1 MKIGII
7 GNYGATNIGDDAIL
21 TAILK
26 SFSGHDITV
35 FSANPDK
42 TTNEHGVDAVHL
54 FPLGIRSSIKQ
65 GFRRSI
71 KVLKDVDVV
80 ILGGGGLFQDDYLY
94 ACMLW
99 AWQVFWVKRMN
110 KPLFIYG
117 TGVGPLKTWL
127 GKKLTKWAY
136 KQADV
141 ITVRDHYSR
150 DLLYKIGLSFRAS
163 PSEADEPRSEQ
174 NICSTAD
181 PTFIYKTPEVIKD
194 RTKNLFIVSIRPWLK
209 YNSKIISSFISFLEQ
224 LKAEKDVE
232 FIFTCMQQIKEHDHR
247 VIDHVL
253 KKVGG
258 ELYIPKHFSDL
269 IQVMQTTEFAIGMR
283 YHFLIAALLTQTP
296 VLPISYSPKVDELFK
311 RTPLE
316 PYLIPIKNLS
326 ADNLRQHLKRLSVDY
341 NNVKVHEKFRMNQ
354 LCELAKKN
362 VDLFNEFTKPL
373 T

>member
-26 SFSGHDITV
+26 SFSEHEITV
-35 FSANPDK
+35 FSANPGK
-42 TTNEHGVDAVHL
+42 TTNEYGVDAVHL

-65 GFRRSI
+65 GFRRSA
-71 KVLKDVDVV
+71 KALKDVDVV

-99 AWQVFWVKRMN
+99 AWQVFWVKHMK

-141 ITVRDHYSR
+141 ITVRDNYSR
-150 DLLYKIGLSFRAS
+150 DLLYKIGIL
-163 PSEADEPRSEQ
+163 EH
-174 NICSTAD
+174 NICSTSD
-181 PTFIYKTPEVIKD
+181 PAFVYKTPETIKD
-194 RTKNLFIVSIRPWLK
+194 RTKNLFIISLRPWLK
-209 YNSKIISSFISFLEQ
+209 YNSKIISSFTSFLEQ
-224 LKAEKDVE
+224 LKTEKDAE

-269 IQVMQTTEFAIGMR
+269 IQVMQTAEFAIGMR

-296 VLPISYSPKVDELFK
+296 VLPISYSPKIDELFK
-311 RTPLE
+311 RNPLE

-326 ADNLRQHLKRLSVDY
+326 ADNLKQHLKRLSVDY
-341 NNVKVHEKFRMNQ
+341 NNVKVHEKFRTNQ
-354 LCELAKKN
+354 LRELAQKN

>member
-26 SFSGHDITV
+26 SFSKHEITV
-35 FSANPDK
+35 FSANPGK
-42 TTNEHGVDAVHL
+42 TINEYGVNAVHL

-71 KVLKDVDVV
+71 KALKDVDVV

-94 ACMLW
+94 ACILW

-150 DLLYKIGLSFRAS
+150 ELLYEIGVCH
-163 PSEADEPRSEQ
+163 SERNEAKLKNEQ
-174 NICSTAD
+174 KICSTAD
-181 PTFIYKTPEVIKD
+181 PAFIYKTPETIKD

-224 LKAEKDVE
+224 LKTEKDVE
-232 FIFTCMQQIKEHDHR
+232 FIFTCMQQIKEHDYR

-311 RTPLE
+311 GTPLE

-326 ADNLRQHLKRLSVDY
+326 ADNLKQYLKRLSVDY
-341 NNVKVHEKFRMNQ
+341 NNVKIHEKFRMNQ
-354 LCELAKKN
+354 LRELAQKN